1 MKIRKGYEGVVLSLG
16 MLLAAWALIAVYE
29 LLLR

>member
-16 MLLAAWALIAVYE
+16 MLLAAWAVIAVVK
-29 LLLR
+29 LVLS